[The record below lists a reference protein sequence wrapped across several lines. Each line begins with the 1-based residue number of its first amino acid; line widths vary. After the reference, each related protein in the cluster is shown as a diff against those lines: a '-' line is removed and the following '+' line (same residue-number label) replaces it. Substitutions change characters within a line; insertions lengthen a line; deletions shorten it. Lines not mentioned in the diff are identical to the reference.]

1 MSIFRKWA
9 HKIRLWLGHTHAN
22 SISASYKQEQG
33 SALVMVMFVVLILTV
48 LGLAVLSA
56 TVGGAKRT
64 ETRENDVQ
72 SLHLAQK
79 SLDETVAYITAQLD
93 QKQNIDPVSLNTDI
107 LNITQQI
114 QNQINAGVKTS
125 TDLQV
130 SGAGQSQSKLMSI
143 VYKGPEK
150 GATSQLTRYAL
161 TLTAQA
167 NVNGVIRTLAQEV
180 NIDTFPEFLSYAL
193 GSEHNLILNGAPN
206 IIGNIYAG
214 DGLMTSHTARYT
226 YKATSHTKATQYP
239 HLNGDAY
246 VQSLEA
252 IQEEKV
258 SNQYTPI
265 NMDPTLAN
273 DSLGRVLGISLEQVN
288 IKNKK
293 KFVQVN
299 LDQTFI
305 DKIAEAVSV
314 NRNDIQTM
322 YINTGQNPAQL
333 MTDVAKRYGIK
344 QLTLPTKPAT
354 PVRPAIGALSTEW
367 DQYNAAVAAMQSY
380 EEQMAKLKVTLAN
393 LDQSVL
399 FNGDLELDG
408 VTFNQ
413 LNYAQKAG
421 KWFLLNGNLTIDN
434 YQKNSIQ
441 IRANML
447 TAGNVNIQGEAD
459 LDATIYVMKKPS
471 NPADYTTVLQDATI
485 KGLNGKEVVLMSKG
499 GILLNRIEAF
509 SSTPTTIKG
518 FFYTEAAA
526 DLYGVGSVFWLD
538 GGFFAKG
545 DLTVNAVVG
554 DAVGGASDIE
564 VNPSSNVGSRFRVTY
579 NEGVYADQQAGLPR
593 IQQVNVRVGKLELK

>member
-1 MSIFRKWA
+1 MSLFRKG
-9 HKIRLWLGHTHAN
+9 KPRLSINIRDQ
-22 SISASYKQEQG
+22 YRQEQG

-79 SLDETVAYITAQLD
+79 SLDEAVAYITAQLD
-93 QKQNIDPVSLNTDI
+93 QQQNIDPVSLNADI

-114 QNQINAGVKTS
+114 QNQINTGVQTS
-125 TDLQV
+125 TNLQA
-130 SGAGQSQSKLMSI
+130 SGAGQSQARLTSI

-150 GATSQLTRYAL
+150 GTTSQLTQYAL

-167 NVNGVIRTLAQEV
+167 NVNGVNRTLVQEV

-193 GSEHNLILNGAPN
+193 GSENNLILNGAPN
-206 IIGNIYAG
+206 ITGNIYAG
-214 DGLMTSHTARYT
+214 NTLKTSHTARYT
-226 YKATSHTKATQYP
+226 YKAVSHTQSTQYP

-246 VQSLEA
+246 VQSLDA
-252 IQEEKV
+252 IQEEKIT
-258 SNQYTPI
+258 NQYTPV
-265 NMDPTLAN
+265 NMDPALAN
-273 DSLGRVLGISLEQVN
+273 SSLGRVLGISLEQVN

-299 LDQTFI
+299 MDQTFI

-314 NRNDIQTM
+314 NRADIQAM
-322 YINTGQNPAQL
+322 YTSANNNPAQL
-333 MTDVAKRYGIK
+333 MTNVANRYGIK
-344 QLTLPTKPAT
+344 QLTLPTKPAD
-354 PVRPAIGALSTEW
+354 PVRPASGASSAEW
-367 DQYNAAVAAMQSY
+367 DQYNAAVAAMQTY
-380 EEQMAKLKVTLAN
+380 EDQMATLKKTLST
-393 LDQSVL
+393 LTQSVV

-408 VTFNQ
+408 VTFDK
-413 LNYAQKAG
+413 LNYTQKEG
-421 KWFLLNGNLTIDN
+421 NWFLLNGNLTIDN
-434 YQKNSIQ
+434 YQSSAIN
-441 IRANML
+441 IRANMI
-447 TAGNVNIQGEAD
+447 TAGNVTIHGEAA
-459 LDATIYVMKKPS
+459 LDATVYVMKA
-471 NPADYTTVLQDATI
+471 PASATDYTTVLQDATI
-485 KGLNGKEVVLMSKG
+485 KGLNGKEVVLLSKG
-499 GILLNRIEAF
+499 GILLNRIDAF

-554 DAVGGASDIE
+554 DAVKGTSDIE
-564 VNPSSNVGSRFRVTY
+564 VNPSSSVGSRFRVAY
-579 NEGVYADQQAGLPR
+579 NESVYADQQSGLPR

>member
-1 MSIFRKWA
+1 MSILQKWKRRVQLLLTDTDLNGVQ
-9 HKIRLWLGHTHAN
+9 HRD
-22 SISASYKQEQG
+22 KQEQG

-93 QKQNIDPVSLNTDI
+93 QKRNIDPVSLDTDI

-114 QNQINAGVKTS
+114 QNQINTNIKTS
-125 TDLQV
+125 TDLQA
-130 SGAGQSQSKLMSI
+130 SGAGPSQARLTSI

-167 NVNGVIRTLAQEV
+167 NVNGVIRTLVQEV

-214 DGLMTSHTARYT
+214 NSLLTSRTARYT
-226 YKATSHTKATQYP
+226 YKATSHTQSTQYP

-246 VQSLEA
+246 VQSLDA

-265 NMDPTLAN
+265 NMDATLAN

-299 LDQTFI
+299 IDQTFI

-322 YINTGQNPAQL
+322 YNSSGQNPAQL

-354 PVRPAIGALSTEW
+354 PVRPAVGAPSTEW

-380 EEQMAKLKVTLAN
+380 EDQMAKLKVTLAT
-393 LDQSVL
+393 LDQSVV

-421 KWFLLNGNLTIDN
+421 KWFLLNGSLTIDN
-434 YQKNSIQ
+434 YQQSSIN

-447 TAGNVNIQGEAD
+447 IAGNVTIQGEAD
-459 LDATIYVMKKPS
+459 LDATIYVMKAPS
-471 NPADYTTVLQDATI
+471 NATDYTTVLQDATI
-485 KGLNGKEVVLMSKG
+485 KGLNGKEVVLLSKG

-593 IQQVNVRVGKLELK
+593 IQQVNVRVGKLELQ

>member
-1 MSIFRKWA
+1 MSILQKW
-9 HKIRLWLGHTHAN
+9 KRNIQLLLTHPDRN
-22 SISASYKQEQG
+22 RVCHSVKQEQG

-93 QKQNIDPVSLNTDI
+93 QKRNIDPVSLDADI
-107 LNITQQI
+107 LNITQQV
-114 QNQINAGVKTS
+114 QNQINTDIKTS
-125 TDLQV
+125 TDLQA
-130 SGAGQSQSKLMSI
+130 SGAGPSQARLMSI

-150 GATSQLTRYAL
+150 GTTSQLTRYAL

-167 NVNGVIRTLAQEV
+167 NVNGVIRTLVQEV

-206 IIGNIYAG
+206 VIGNIYAG
-214 DGLMTSHTARYT
+214 NSLLTSRTARYT
-226 YKATSHTKATQYP
+226 YKAANHTQSTQYP

-246 VQSLEA
+246 VQSLDA

-258 SNQYTPI
+258 MNQYTPI
-265 NMDPTLAN
+265 NMDATLAN

-299 LDQTFI
+299 MDQTFI

-322 YINTGQNPAQL
+322 YNSSNQNPAQL

-354 PVRPAIGALSTEW
+354 PVRPAVGAPSTEW

-380 EEQMAKLKVTLAN
+380 EEQMAKLKVTLAT
-393 LDQSVL
+393 LDQSVV

-421 KWFLLNGNLTIDN
+421 KWFLLNGSLTIDN
-434 YQKNSIQ
+434 YQQSSIN

-447 TAGNVNIQGEAD
+447 TAGNVTIHGEAD
-459 LDATIYVMKKPS
+459 LDATIYVMKTPS
-471 NPADYTTVLQDATI
+471 NATDYTTVLQDATI
-485 KGLNGKEVVLMSKG
+485 KGLNGKEVVLLSKG

-579 NEGVYADQQAGLPR
+579 NESVYADQQAGLPR